1 LLDSFKHSGPNG
13 QHLCLVIELLGDS
26 LLRLIRHNNE
36 SGIGLDR
43 VRKICVSILV
53 ALNYLHT
60 ELGMIHSDLK
70 PENVLLTSTIDPAK
84 DPVRSGLT
92 PILDVG
98 LKSREGFVNLIE
110 KKLRRRASK
119 TSAKIALRRNTMVRF
134 SENRKSLEGID
145 LSCKIVDF
153 GNAYP
158 VNNQLPS
165 EIQTRHYRAPEVI
178 LGSAY
183 SFPVDMWSF
192 ACIAYELAT
201 GDVMFAPQSGPNY
214 SEDEDHLALMMEV
227 LGKMPKKIAVGGI
240 KSRDYFD
247 RYGDLKRIRRLK
259 FRPINRI
266 LVEKFKFPETDAS
279 EFLEFLCPLLDF
291 TPENRPT
298 AAECLNHPWLKINR
312 DTDPKTIQTKTNVEN
327 KLENNISKLR
337 LR

>member
-1 LLDSFKHSGPNG
+1 MQRFVAMKIQKSASEFAESAIHEIKVLSSIAEGDPSNSNCIVQLLDSFKHSGPNG

-214 SEDEDHLALMMEV
+214 SEDEV
-227 LGKMPKKIAVGGI
+227 
-240 KSRDYFD
+240 
-247 RYGDLKRIRRLK
+247 RIYITLSYCY
-259 FRPINRI
+259 IN
-266 LVEKFKFPETDAS
+266 
-279 EFLEFLCPLLDF
+279 
-291 TPENRPT
+291 
-298 AAECLNHPWLKINR
+298 
-312 DTDPKTIQTKTNVEN
+312 
-327 KLENNISKLR
+327 
-337 LR
+337 